1 MFECVALKSLA
12 HHETGNCNLIPA
24 VGILPSNYT
33 TTANGAST
41 PRYHGG
47 LFLLQPAEDTLKLDL
62 SSQPASETG
71 MDTRHFYH
79 EYGNRCTRLTERF
92 YFYNAISIREALLCS
107 NNLYLKRDTIV

>member
-12 HHETGNCNLIPA
+12 HHETGNCNLILT

-62 SSQPASETG
+62 SSQSASQPAKQAWTIDIFITNTG
-71 MDTRHFYH
+71 
-79 EYGNRCTRLTERF
+79 
-92 YFYNAISIREALLCS
+92 IVAL
-107 NNLYLKRDTIV
+107 D

>member
-1 MFECVALKSLA
+1 MRRALKSLA
-12 HHETGNCNLIPA
+12 LHETGNCNLILA

-62 SSQPASETG
+62 SSQPASQLAKQAWTLDIFITNTG
-71 MDTRHFYH
+71 
-79 EYGNRCTRLTERF
+79 
-92 YFYNAISIREALLCS
+92 IVAL
-107 NNLYLKRDTIV
+107 D